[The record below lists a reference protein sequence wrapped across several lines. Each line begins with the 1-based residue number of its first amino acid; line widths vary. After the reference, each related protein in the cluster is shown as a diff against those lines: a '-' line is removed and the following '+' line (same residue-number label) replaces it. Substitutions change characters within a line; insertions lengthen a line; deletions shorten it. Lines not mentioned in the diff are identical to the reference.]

1 VIRYSSE
8 VTIDRPPRVVFDAL
22 LDPNR
27 YGEWTPMVD
36 MEFDG
41 DGPPRLG
48 TTGRFR
54 LSEGPVKDTLETV
67 IVELETERRIVFRTT
82 HPALTWL
89 ATIDLRPAGERTHVT
104 YGGEMALHGWKRLLE
119 PIIAAEV
126 KVGEAREIEK
136 LKSILEAE
144 RPNLVPA

>member
-1 VIRYSSE
+1 MIRYSSA

-41 DGPPRLG
+41 DGPPQRG

-54 LSEGPVKDTLETV
+54 LAEGPVKDMLRTE
-67 IVELETERRIVFRTT
+67 IVELEPERRIVFRTT
-82 HPALTWL
+82 HPSLTWL
-89 ATIDLRPAGERTHVT
+89 ATIDLRPDGEGTRVT
-104 YGGEMALHGWKRLLE
+104 YGGEMALHGWKRILE
-119 PIIAAEV
+119 PIIGAEV
-126 KVGEAREIEK
+126 SKGEAREIEK